1 MSNYLREFFFFNF
14 SKDSRSMSDETFDEH
29 LDYIGDKKM
38 LFFNFGNFGK
48 IKQNLSIFKSNY

>member
-1 MSNYLREFFFFNF
+1 
-14 SKDSRSMSDETFDEH
+14 MSDETFDEH